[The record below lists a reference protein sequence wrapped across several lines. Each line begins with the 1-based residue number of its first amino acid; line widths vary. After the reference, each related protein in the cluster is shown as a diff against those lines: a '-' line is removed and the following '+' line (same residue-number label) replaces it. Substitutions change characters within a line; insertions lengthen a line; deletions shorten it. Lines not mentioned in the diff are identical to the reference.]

1 MTVMFKNKILP
12 MLLSVAVAF
21 GIWAYVITFVSSE
34 REGTFSDIPVSYQGE
49 ALLEERGLMIVS
61 EEKPTV
67 TLTLYGNRRELN
79 KLDSS
84 NISIIADLS
93 KIGEAGLHSLRYNV
107 YYPGD
112 IPDNAFTVQSQ
123 YPSMVKID
131 VERRITKEIPVNVT
145 YKGSVKKDYIADK
158 ENVELDHPAVQ
169 ITGPASTVGQITQA
183 VVSVDLQD
191 KSESFMEAYRFTLCD
206 AAGEPV
212 DAKLVETNIAE
223 VNLTLYI
230 KRVKEIE
237 LVVTVI
243 DGGGATKATSDI
255 SIDPKTIKVAG
266 NETALEDIDEI
277 NLGTINLGELTRDS
291 EKTFKINLPDG
302 LDNLSGKTSA
312 EVTVKF
318 PKLETVN
325 IKITSFA
332 ALNVPDDMEVE
343 FITEELTI
351 SVRGPKEL
359 VRKLTERDISATVDF
374 TDAEIGNA
382 TFKANIVI
390 GNGFKGV
397 GAMGN
402 YTVSA
407 TLEKLD
413 EKGK

>member
-1 MTVMFKNKILP
+1 MFKNKIFP
-12 MLLSVAVAF
+12 MLLSIVVAF
-21 GIWAYVITFVSSE
+21 SLWAYVITFVSSE
-34 REGTFSDIPVSYQGE
+34 REGTFSDISVSFQSE

-61 EEKPTV
+61 QEKPTV

-93 KIGEAGLHSLRYNV
+93 KIGEAGIHSLRYNV

-112 IPDNAFTVQSQ
+112 IPDNTFTVQSQ
-123 YPSMVKID
+123 YPGMVKVE
-131 VERRITKEIPVNVT
+131 VERRITKEVPVNVT
-145 YKGSVKKDYIADK
+145 YKGSVQKDYIADK
-158 ENVELDHPAVQ
+158 ENVELDNPAVM
-169 ITGPASTVGQITQA
+169 ITGPASAIERITQA
-183 VVSVDLQD
+183 VVQVDLQD

-230 KRVKEIE
+230 KRVKEIK
-237 LVVTVI
+237 LVVTVV
-243 DGGGATKATSDI
+243 DGGGATEATSDI
-255 SIDPKTIKVAG
+255 TIDPETIKVAG
-266 NETALEDIDEI
+266 NETALKDIDEI
-277 NLGTINLGELTRDS
+277 NLGTINLGELTKDS
-291 EKTFKINLPDG
+291 EKTFDINLPDG
-302 LDNLSGKTSA
+302 LENLSGKTSA
-312 EVTVKF
+312 KVTVKF

-325 IKITSFA
+325 VAVTNFA
-332 ALNVPDDMEVE
+332 ALNVPEGMEVE
-343 FITEELTI
+343 FITEELTV

-359 VRKLTERDISATVDF
+359 VKKLTEKDISVTVDF
-374 TDAEIGNA
+374 TNAEIGNA

-390 GNGFKGV
+390 GSSFKGV

-407 TLEKLD
+407 TLIDAD
-413 EKGK
+413 EKDNKK